1 MLRIN
6 VVGTPGFVIDGRR
19 ADCVE
24 ETKGNFLVRC
34 SFDDGVE
41 IDCDDD
47 ELDDDDVNG
56 RCIGVE
62 PLLFFPGT
70 AVAVVVVVVVV
81 VAGSFKR
88 SIVFEDVGDT
98 DAAGTGR
105 GGDDVLMSEGDGV
118 RAVWFVNSFD

>member
-19 ADCVE
+19 ADWDE
-24 ETKGNFLVRC
+24 ETKGNFLVTC

-41 IDCDDD
+41 IESDDD

-62 PLLFFPGT
+62 PLLFLLGIDIVVV
-70 AVAVVVVVVVV
+70 VAVVVVVV
-81 VAGSFKR
+81 SFKR
-88 SIVFEDVGDT
+88 SSIFEDVGDT
-98 DAAGTGR
+98 DAACAGG
-105 GGDDVLMSEGDGV
+105 GGDDVLMSEGNAV
-118 RAVWFVNSFD
+118 RAV

>member
-1 MLRIN
+1 MILRKEERAKYNHPDHNINPNPIEDNDITLLRIN

-24 ETKGNFLVRC
+24 ETKGNFFVTC

-41 IDCDDD
+41 IDNDDD

-62 PLLFFPGT
+62 PLLLFPGT
-70 AVAVVVVVVVV
+70 VVVVVVVIV
-81 VAGSFKR
+81 VVIVVVSF
-88 SIVFEDVGDT
+88 E
-98 DAAGTGR
+98 
-105 GGDDVLMSEGDGV
+105 
-118 RAVWFVNSFD
+118 